1 MDFRLIEK
9 TDPEIARA
17 ISMEIDRQTH
27 TLELIASE
35 NIASPAVMAT
45 QASVLPIS
53 MLRVILTNAITV
65 GANLSMLQRNW
76 R

>member
-1 MDFRLIEK
+1 MLYEVITYLNFRLIEK
-9 TDPEIARA
+9 ADPEIARA

-45 QASVLPIS
+45 QASVL
-53 MLRVILTNAITV
+53 TNKYAEGYPSYNFV
-65 GANLSMLQRNW
+65 
-76 R
+76 